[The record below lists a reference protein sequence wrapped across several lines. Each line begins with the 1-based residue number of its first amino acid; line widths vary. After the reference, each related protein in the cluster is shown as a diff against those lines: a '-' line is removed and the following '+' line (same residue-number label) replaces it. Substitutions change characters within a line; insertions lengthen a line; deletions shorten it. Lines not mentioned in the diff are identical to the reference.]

1 MKTILKEI
9 KLYKYDEL
17 SKEAKEKV
25 NNKYLEFYRHECD
38 FFFEDVIKNSL
49 ENEGVRGV
57 ACIDVHWNLGYSQG
71 DYVKILGNIYFEDLS
86 DELKNKFYKGLSNE
100 ELNFFKQ
107 FEKYSEICFREF
119 YYGSCC
125 VEIYVQLSAT
135 PEELYD
141 LGLDNDFKFEDKEKY
156 YKISP
161 KIDKNIEEWY
171 DEICEEYK
179 ELGYKYF
186 YEVDE
191 DEIKECYEAEGR
203 LFLENGEMYEE

>member
-17 SKEAKEKV
+17 SKEAKEKA
-25 NNKYLEFYRHECD
+25 NNKYLEFYRHECGD
-38 FFFEDVIKNSL
+38 FFEDVIKNSL

-57 ACIDVHWNLGYSQG
+57 ACIDVEWNLGYSQG

-107 FEKYSEICFREF
+107 FEKYSEICFRKL
-119 YYGSCC
+119 YYGSSC

-191 DEIKECYEAEGR
+191 DEIKEYYEDTEQ

>member
-9 KLYKYDEL
+9 KLYKYEEL

-25 NNKYLEFYRHECD
+25 NNKYLEFYRHECN
-38 FFFEDVIKNSL
+38 FFEDVIKNSL

-57 ACIDVHWNLGYSQG
+57 ACIDVHWDLGYSQG

-107 FEKYSEICFREF
+107 FEKYSEICFREL
-119 YYGSCC
+119 YAGSSC
-125 VEIYVQLSAT
+125 VETYVQLSAT

-186 YEVDE
+186 YEGDE
-191 DEIKECYEAEGR
+191 DDIKEYYEAEGQ

>member
-17 SKEAKEKV
+17 SKEAKEKA
-25 NNKYLEFYRHECD
+25 NDKYLEFYRHECD
-38 FFFEDVIKNSL
+38 FFEDVIKNSL
-49 ENEGVRGV
+49 ENEGVSGV
-57 ACIDVHWNLGYSQG
+57 ACIDVEWDLGYSQG

-100 ELNFFKQ
+100 ELKFFKQ
-107 FEKYSEICFREF
+107 FEEYSKICFREL
-119 YYGSCC
+119 YAGSCC

-171 DEICEEYK
+171 DEVCEEYK
-179 ELGYKYF
+179 EIGYKYF
-186 YEVDE
+186 FEGDE
-191 DEIKECYEAEGR
+191 EEIKEYYEAEGQ
-203 LFLENGEMYEE
+203 LFLESGEMYEE